1 MKKFINRVFVPFVAL
16 SLLVS
21 CTDDLVTSPDG
32 SILTEEQKQE
42 VAALIP
48 ERLSADLNGMYAI
61 LGTQYPA
68 LPASERADDFG
79 YASVTLAW
87 DHNASDMV
95 SPDAGYNWFA
105 TPLEFSDRTYTY
117 ASPYIRWALFYKQ
130 IKLAN
135 DLLAAIPE
143 DSDSEMLDYYRGQAL
158 AVRAFDYFNLVQMYQ
173 FTYKGNEDKPSIP
186 IITNEMEGDPTNNPR
201 ATVQAVYDLILSDL
215 DQAIEL
221 LEGFSRPNKAAVNQA
236 VAYGIRARVHLVMQ
250 NWENAASDAAD
261 ARAEFEF
268 LSKEDAGKPGFNDAS
283 AANWMWA
290 VLINPVNISS
300 NYNTWPSKLSSFAGN
315 SYTANVGQYKSI
327 SSLLWAKIPATD
339 VRKGWWVDESL
350 NSPILEDLSWP
361 GHEGEPIGPLNIT
374 DVKMPF
380 LPYTNVKFGP
390 TDNVFGNGDNSAD
403 WVIMRS
409 EEMLLIEAEALAMS
423 GDVGAAATLL
433 ETFMKDYRDPSYTVS
448 ASSAEQFQI
457 EVWKQRR
464 IELWGEGFSF
474 FDILRL
480 QKNIVRFNSSTTSNF
495 PIAMRFN
502 MAYNDPWLLLRIPQ
516 REINSNMGISETDNN
531 SGGAQPVSGE
541 GAGLSDPVTD

>member
-21 CTDDLVTSPDG
+21 CTEDLVTSPDG

-68 LPASERADDFG
+68 LPASTRSDDFG

-95 SPDAGYNWFA
+95 SPDASYNWFA

-261 ARAEFEF
+261 ARAGFEF

-300 NYNTWPSKLSSFAGN
+300 NINTWPSKLSSFAGN
-315 SYTANVGQYKSI
+315 SYTANVGQYMSI

-390 TDNVFGNGDNSAD
+390 TDNVFGNGANSAD

-448 ASSAEQFQI
+448 AGSAEQFQI

-531 SGGAQPVSGE
+531 SGGAQPESGE

>member
-68 LPASERADDFG
+68 LPASERSDDFG

-87 DHNASDMV
+87 DHNGADMV

-261 ARAEFEF
+261 ARAGFEF

-300 NYNTWPSKLSSFAGN
+300 NYDTWPSKLSSFAGN

-361 GHEGEPIGPLNIT
+361 GHEGEPIGPLDIT

-390 TDNVFGNGDNSAD
+390 TDNVFGNGDNAAD

-448 ASSAEQFQI
+448 AGSAEQFQI